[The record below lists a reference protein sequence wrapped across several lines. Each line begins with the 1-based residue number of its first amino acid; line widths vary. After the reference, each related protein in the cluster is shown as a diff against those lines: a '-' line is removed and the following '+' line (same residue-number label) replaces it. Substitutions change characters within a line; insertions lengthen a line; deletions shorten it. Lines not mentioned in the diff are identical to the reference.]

1 MRGGTGA
8 KGWITAAV
16 LALVAVT
23 APAVGG
29 ATAAANSNL
38 PPTLSSAQGYRVGS
52 APKSVVVGDFTGDG
66 RQDAVLGTG
75 WSGDPVNDNKLFLF
89 AQTASGA
96 LSPAVPLATSAAG
109 SRDFDEE
116 MGIAAGDLDGDG
128 RTDLVL
134 ATFAGV
140 DVFLQRNGGLVRT
153 GPVDAAQA
161 EQVSLAD
168 LDGDADLDLVVDRR
182 TGVSTLTN
190 TGTGSFGPPAD
201 VVDINYREIETAD
214 VTGDGRVDIVGIA
227 GSVMSVVARRAD
239 GAFAAPVNHALLDSG
254 KALAVGDFNGDGRT
268 DVAASSGFS
277 YETAWVQVFLQAA
290 SGGLTEADPVDADE
304 VPDALVAADMNVD
317 GRSDLVTV
325 HARSQAAGVFTQGPD
340 GTLGTEELVLVLSAS
355 SYAPK
360 ALAAGDVSGDG
371 FPDLVVADRN
381 NGLVVVRSTGQ
392 VRSWGFS
399 GFGQLGDGAKVDR
412 PRPTPPVA
420 MPQAATVSAGGYHNL
435 AVARDGRAWAWG
447 LNHVGQLGNGSTAER
462 TAPVEVAGL
471 NHVAGVGAG
480 AFHSLAFTD
489 DGMVR
494 TWGWNY
500 FGQLG
505 DGSKTDR
512 STPTLVPGLN
522 GVVAVAG
529 GATHSLALRQ
539 DGTVWAWGL
548 GHAGQLG
555 TGSTTDSLVPVQVRS
570 LANIVA
576 ISAGLYHSL
585 ALDDSGQVWAWG
597 FNDWGQLGTDV
608 DAIYDPVPRVA
619 MDGATAIA
627 AGANHSVAVFD
638 ATEVYAWGLNHVGQL
653 GDGTTDNRTVPT
665 RSHNPD
671 RIVAVATGW
680 YHTVA
685 VAITGTTSAWGWN
698 YFGQLGNGT
707 TANALRPVRI
717 PAMDPS
723 AVSAGVGHTV
733 AVTARGA

>member
-1 MRGGTGA
+1 MRGMRTRA
-8 KGWITAAV
+8 WAVVAV
-16 LALVAVT
+16 LALVVSGG
-23 APAVGG
+23 PAVE
-29 ATAAANSNL
+29 AAATNANL
-38 PPTLSSAQGYRVGS
+38 PPALSSAKGYRVGS

-66 RQDAVLGTG
+66 LQDAVVGTG
-75 WSGDPVNDNKLFLF
+75 WFDDPLNDNKLFLF
-89 AQTASGA
+89 SQTASGT
-96 LSPAVPLATSAAG
+96 LNPAVRLTTSARNSSG
-109 SRDFDEE
+109 FEE
-116 MGIAAGDLDGDG
+116 VMGMDAGDLDGDG

-134 ATFAGV
+134 ALYAGV
-140 DVFLQRNGGLVRT
+140 EVFLQRNGGLVRT
-153 GPVDAAQA
+153 ALVELAEA
-161 EQVSLAD
+161 EQVALVD

-182 TGVSTLTN
+182 ISVDTLAN
-190 TGTGSFGPPAD
+190 TGTGSFGPAAR
-201 VVDINYREIETAD
+201 VGGFGHREIEIGD
-214 VTGDGRVDIVGIA
+214 VTGDGRVDIVGISGA
-227 GSVMSVVARRAD
+227 LVQVSARRAD
-239 GAFAAPVNHALLDSG
+239 GTFADPASYTLNDTAWG
-254 KALAVGDFNGDGRT
+254 LAVGDFNGDGRK
-268 DVAASSGFS
+268 DVAASHGVSGAS
-277 YETAWVQVFLQAA
+277 AMVQVLLQTSAGTLGQP
-290 SGGLTEADPVDADE
+290 SSLDAFSI
-304 VPDALVAADMNVD
+304 PGALAAADMNLD
-317 GRSDLVTV
+317 GRTDLVTL
-325 HARSQAAGVFTQGPD
+325 HEGAGGVFTQGPD
-340 GTLGTEELVLVLSAS
+340 GNLGAEEVFLALTAS
-355 SYAPK
+355 YYPPT
-360 ALAAGDVSGDG
+360 ALAVGDVSGDG
-371 FPDLVVADRN
+371 FPDVVIADRA
-381 NGLVVVRSTGQ
+381 NGFAVLRSAGQ

-412 PRPTPPVA
+412 PRPTAPVA
-420 MPQAATVSAGGYHNL
+420 MPQTFDVSAGGYHNL

-462 TAPVEVAGL
+462 TTPVQVPGL

-489 DGMVR
+489 DGTVR

-512 STPTLVPGLN
+512 STPTLVPGLT

-555 TGSTTDSLVPVQVRS
+555 TGSTTSSLVPVQVRS

-576 ISAGLYHSL
+576 ISAGLYHNL
-585 ALDDSGQVWAWG
+585 ALDEAGQVWAWG

-608 DAIYDPVPRVA
+608 DTIYDPVPRIA
-619 MDGATAIA
+619 MDGATGIA
-627 AGANHSVAVFD
+627 AGAHHSVAVYDF
-638 ATEVYAWGLNHVGQL
+638 TEVYAWGLNHVGQL
-653 GDGTTDNRTVPT
+653 GDGTTVSRTVPT

-671 RIVAVATGW
+671 QIVGVVAGW

-707 TANALRPVRI
+707 TANALRPVRV
-717 PAMDPS
+717 PSMDPT
-723 AVSAGVGHTV
+723 AMSAGVGHTV